1 MKDDL
6 VVDAEFV
13 DQIWLAVILTPASSG
28 PSSSM
33 PLGIARCLRR
43 ATWSLPHH
51 VPSPQILPTRRMSTA
66 SSILPDDIYDI
77 IVVGGGIA
85 GLALTTSLRNLHPL
99 LNCLK
104 IVSQDTSKSLKIAL
118 IERNSLKPSTLS
130 GAPANRCSSLTPSS
144 VRFLQGQS
152 PLAIVDS

>member
-1 MKDDL
+1 MKVFPAMHYTMGGIWVNNEDQATSVPGIYAAGECEYQYHGANRLGANSL
-6 VVDAEFV
+6 VSCIF
-13 DQIWLAVILTPASSG
+13 
-28 PSSSM
+28 
-33 PLGIARCLRR
+33 
-43 ATWSLPHH
+43 
-51 VPSPQILPTRRMSTA
+51 
-66 SSILPDDIYDI
+66 
-77 IVVGGGIA
+77 GGGIA

-144 VRFLQGQS
+144 VCFLQGQS